1 MRYAHTQNDASLG
14 KLAISRHRV
23 LYVCVSHR
31 GPTEEAV
38 IVAVAAMVVV
48 AAAAAA
54 TAALQ

>member
-1 MRYAHTQNDASLG
+1 MHTHTQNDASLG

-38 IVAVAAMVVV
+38 IVAVAAAAAAI

-54 TAALQ
+54 ALQ

>member
-1 MRYAHTQNDASLG
+1 MHTHTQNDASLG

-38 IVAVAAMVVV
+38 IVAVAAAAAAI

-54 TAALQ
+54 AALQ

>member
-1 MRYAHTQNDASLG
+1 MHTHTQNDASLG

-31 GPTEEAV
+31 GPSEEAV
-38 IVAVAAMVVV
+38 IMAVAAMVVV

-54 TAALQ
+54 ATAALQ